1 MPRKIEISHRT
12 IVFTVL
18 FLLFLWLLY
27 IIRDII
33 LEFFVAL
40 LIMAI
45 LDPTVTRL
53 SRFKIPRAV
62 SVLVVYIL
70 TIGVISLTIGA
81 IIPPLV
87 EQTAG
92 FATGLP
98 KYLGNLGVSR
108 FISDEIVRQLLN
120 QIGIIPAQALKIGIS
135 IFSNVLGVLTVL
147 ILAFY
152 LLLTRDKLDEAL
164 GFFFGDD
171 RKKEAIKLIDV
182 LEEKLGGWARGEL
195 AIMALVGVST
205 YFGLTLLG
213 IPFALPLALLAG
225 LLEIVP
231 YLGPTIS
238 AIPSVIIG
246 LGISPVIGLAVA
258 ALYFLIQQVENYVFV
273 PKVMEKSVGVSPII
287 TLLSLAIGFRLA
299 GVVGIVMS
307 VPIVISIQVLVKRY
321 LLPKE

>member
-1 MPRKIEISHRT
+1 M
-12 IVFTVL
+12 
-18 FLLFLWLLY
+18 
-27 IIRDII
+27 
-33 LEFFVAL
+33 
-40 LIMAI
+40 
-45 LDPTVTRL
+45 
-53 SRFKIPRAV
+53 
-62 SVLVVYIL
+62 
-70 TIGVISLTIGA
+70 
-81 IIPPLV
+81 
-87 EQTAG
+87 
-92 FATGLP
+92 
-98 KYLGNLGVSR
+98 
-108 FISDEIVRQLLN
+108 RQLLN

-171 RKKEAIKLIDV
+171 RRKEAIKLVDV
-182 LEEKLGGWARGEL
+182 LEQKLGGWARGEL
-195 AIMALVGVST
+195 ALMVLVGVST
-205 YFGLTLLG
+205 YFGLILLG

-231 YLGPTIS
+231 YVGPIIS

-246 LGISPVIGLAVA
+246 LGISPIIGLATA

-287 TLLSLAIGFRLA
+287 TLLALAVGFRLA

-307 VPIVISIQVLVKRY
+307 VPVVISIQVIVARY
-321 LLPKE
+321 LLTKE